1 MQIIQPCCLWPLAY
15 KPGLLTLASCRVS
28 VWILMRRSALVLH
41 AASCELLD
49 RNSCGDQLWRTQ
61 QTPSTH
67 VKYSSSQCSW
77 ICYQAYFVNI
87 RTNKSGNRN
96 PAKFKPQTLVT
107 SFPQKKKRGIRKRR
121 KIKIKI
127 TTCMVKATKFTKPEA
142 VKPGFVCIYT
152 EALFSSF

>member
-1 MQIIQPCCLWPLAY
+1 MTT
-15 KPGLLTLASCRVS
+15 GLQARFTNFSLLSGLGLNFNEAVRSGSSC
-28 VWILMRRSALVLH
+28 
-41 AASCELLD
+41 CELLD

-67 VKYSSSQCSW
+67 VKYSSLQCYW
-77 ICYQAYFVNI
+77 ICYQAYFINI
-87 RTNKSGNRN
+87 STNKSGNRN
-96 PAKFKPQTLVT
+96 PTKFKPQTLVT
-107 SFPQKKKRGIRKRR
+107 NFPQKKKRGIRKRR

-142 VKPGFVCIYT
+142 VKPGFVCIYM